1 MTSKRAILVI
11 SIAFVL
17 PSCSTRQVGFLS
29 IIFTIIFCLFSTTK
43 TKVTKTD
50 LSVAYSGRTRV
61 VMRVG
66 EGLHEIGAA
75 GAYVLDKIRK
85 NIFFGFIDYFYHII
99 DLFNRKFYL

>member
-50 LSVAYSGRTRV
+50 LSVAYSGRTCGDASRRDRGY
-61 VMRVG
+61 MKSALPARMC
-66 EGLHEIGAA
+66 
-75 GAYVLDKIRK
+75 
-85 NIFFGFIDYFYHII
+85 
-99 DLFNRKFYL
+99 